1 MAWYWENLGGPPGGC
16 TSGPTA
22 VLQPGGL
29 LALFVRGA
37 DNAIWRRREW
47 RYENNLFWSSW
58 GSLPGGFIT
67 TSNPDAAV
75 NAHGL
80 LVVFAR
86 GADNAIWHTWQPN
99 AYNPDQ
105 WAQWQSLGGEFL
117 SGPGAVLQTGG
128 RLVVFARGTDGAIW
142 HRWQV
147 SRNGEWSGWE
157 SLGGYLVSDPD
168 AALNADGGLV
178 VFARGPDQAIW
189 HTWQGAPDGEW
200 AGWHS
205 LEGTFESGPGAML
218 DPKGR
223 LIVGARTSENQVWR
237 RMQLTRNG
245 EWGSWERMG
254 TYNGHANDP
263 DAAVS
268 GGGAPM
274 FFATGRYNYVWY
286 PYWRS

>member
-58 GSLPGGFIT
+58 ASLPGGFVT
-67 TSNPDAAV
+67 TSSPDAAV

-86 GADNAIWHTWQPN
+86 GGDNAIWHTWQPN

-128 RLVVFARGTDGAIW
+128 RLVVFARGPMAP
-142 HRWQV
+142 
-147 SRNGEWSGWE
+147 SGT
-157 SLGGYLVSDPD
+157 V
-168 AALNADGGLV
+168 
-178 VFARGPDQAIW
+178 
-189 HTWQGAPDGEW
+189 
-200 AGWHS
+200 
-205 LEGTFESGPGAML
+205 
-218 DPKGR
+218 GR
-223 LIVGARTSENQVWR
+223 LVAMENGRAGSHSGGISSAIQTPPSTLTVDSSSSLAARTKPSGIPGRAPPMANGQAGTRWR
-237 RMQLTRNG
+237 VRL
-245 EWGSWERMG
+245 S
-254 TYNGHANDP
+254 P
-263 DAAVS
+263 
-268 GGGAPM
+268 AP
-274 FFATGRYNYVWY
+274 APCWTPRDG
-286 PYWRS
+286 